1 MGTAVKFTILTIE
14 SPSAGDSGTAPVRP
28 NDDTPASLLLL
39 AAMIVGAIGA
49 VALLPSIFLRLP
61 HDLVRTKTILRAL
74 TIGKARMVVFGDSRA
89 EAGVDASRLSPLA
102 FNLSSHSQTLAQA
115 YLFCQELPDSVRV
128 IIQIVTPQQLGSPAA
143 FDTNVYNTMYMYG
156 YRPTEETKRTLTGAF
171 GMLPD
176 LALSD
181 AGQRLEARW
190 PLRQV
195 LESWLRHRVR
205 RDLTLTREQDDL
217 FFPTAYTARISK
229 LSFEKGIQLLRD
241 RPTPVR
247 IAPQQRRI
255 LTAMAVAAK
264 SSSRRLLLVVA
275 PVHPRAIGPSS
286 AQFANEVHRF
296 AKENG
301 VWSADATSLL
311 DDGQFVDPL
320 HANQR
325 GAQKLTSFIATR
337 LRAIP

>member
-1 MGTAVKFTILTIE
+1 
-14 SPSAGDSGTAPVRP
+14 
-28 NDDTPASLLLL
+28 
-39 AAMIVGAIGA
+39 
-49 VALLPSIFLRLP
+49 
-61 HDLVRTKTILRAL
+61 
-74 TIGKARMVVFGDSRA
+74 MVVFGDSRA

-102 FNLSSHSQTLAQA
+102 HNLSSHSQTLAQA
-115 YLFCQELPDSVRV
+115 YLFYQELPDSVRV

-143 FDTNVYNTMYMYG
+143 FDTHVYNAMYMYG

-171 GMLPD
+171 GMVPD
-176 LALSD
+176 LAVSD
-181 AGQRLEARW
+181 TGQRLEARW

-195 LESWLRHRVR
+195 LESWLRHTVR
-205 RDLTLTREQDDL
+205 RDLMLTREQDDL

-229 LSFEKGIQLLRD
+229 LSFEKGIQLLQD
-241 RPTPVR
+241 RPTPAR

-275 PVHPRAIGPSS
+275 PVHPRSIGPSS
-286 AQFANEVHRF
+286 AQFANEVRRF
-296 AKENG
+296 ANENG
-301 VWSADATSLL
+301 VGSADATNLL

-337 LRAIP
+337 LRTIP